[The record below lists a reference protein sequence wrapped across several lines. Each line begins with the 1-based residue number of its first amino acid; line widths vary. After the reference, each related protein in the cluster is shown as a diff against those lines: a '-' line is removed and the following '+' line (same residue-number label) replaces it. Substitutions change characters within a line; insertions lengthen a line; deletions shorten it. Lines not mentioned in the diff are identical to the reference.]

1 MDIDEFIEK
10 HERTIFRY
18 CLSLCSRR
26 ELAEELTQETFL
38 KVMANV
44 PLLSLRTDGERLAW
58 TFTVAK
64 NITFDMLRAQRREFA
79 YERENVDLEI
89 ESALLQ
95 EPTIDAKLESLLQG
109 FSREMREVLQ
119 MKFELGMNSRE
130 IAKKLSTPEGT
141 VRRRIQIGLSKIKN
155 NIRE

>member
-1 MDIDEFIEK
+1 
-10 HERTIFRY
+10 
-18 CLSLCSRR
+18 
-26 ELAEELTQETFL
+26 
-38 KVMANV
+38 MANV

-64 NITFDMLRAQRREFA
+64 NITFDTLRAQRREFA
-79 YERENVDLEI
+79 YERENFDLEI
-89 ESALLQ
+89 ESTLLQ
-95 EPTIDAKLESLLQG
+95 EPTIDSKLEGLLQG
-109 FSREMREVLQ
+109 ISPEMREVLQ